1 VLHDCRVDLRLVDPR
16 LDEILDFCALDPV
29 ERVFLED
36 IARRGL
42 GRFCALGGREGLT
55 ALCHV
60 GANVV
65 PSGDGCAAF
74 AAETVRGSPR
84 MVIGEERAVG
94 ELWTAAGPRMPP
106 PRDDRSGQP
115 VYVLDE
121 PPEPGGT
128 GLRQATPDDFDLL
141 LPACAAAHEEEIGI
155 DPLERDPDGFRWRTR
170 MQIDERRSW
179 LWAENGAILFKA
191 EASAWTP
198 SAVQLQQVWVDP
210 AVRNRGYAKRGMR
223 DLCRLLLAQVPT
235 VCLFVRP
242 ENLPAIRVYDGI
254 GMRRTITYRS
264 LIF

>member
-1 VLHDCRVDLRLVDPR
+1 MAAARFVSPSL
-16 LDEILDFCALDPV
+16 EQILSFCAEEPI

-42 GRFCALGGREGLT
+42 GRFSALERDGGLV

-65 PSGDGCAAF
+65 PSGEGCAAF
-74 AAETVRGSPR
+74 ADATARGKAR
-84 MVIGEERAVG
+84 MIIGDERAVG
-94 ELWTAAGPRMPP
+94 ELWTDVRARMPR
-106 PRDDRSGQP
+106 PRDDRPGQP

-121 PPEPGGT
+121 APEPGET
-128 GLRQATPDDFDLL
+128 GIRAATRADLEL
-141 LPACAAAHEEEIGI
+141 LVPACAAAHREEIGI
-155 DPLERDPDGFRWRTR
+155 NPLRRDPEGFRWRTR
-170 MQIDERRSW
+170 EQIDDGRSW
-179 LWAENGAILFKA
+179 IWVEEGAICFKA

-210 AVRNRGYAKRGMR
+210 AVRNRGYAKRAMR
-223 DLCRLLLAQVPT
+223 DLCRLLLERAPT

-242 ENLPAIRVYDGI
+242 ENGAAIRVYEAI
-254 GMRRTITYRS
+254 GMRRTISYRS